1 MAEESGLERT
11 EPASER
17 RREQAREE
25 GQVARSR
32 ELSTLTL
39 LVAAGGGLWFMG
51 LGLAD
56 KLADMM
62 RRGMQLGR
70 TLAFEPDLMLLRL
83 SDSCLDILL
92 AFSPLLL
99 LLLLASVS
107 SELLLNGWMFTFKPL
122 APDWNRLDPL
132 QGLARILSW
141 QGVVEMLKAIVK
153 TVLIGGVAAWVIWH
167 NSGAVLGLVTEP
179 LNAGVVHLVR
189 LLGSSFLIMAGSMTL
204 VAAVDIPFQL
214 WDHGRKLRM
223 TRAEVRQESRETEGD
238 PQVKQRIRSQQ
249 REMARR
255 RMMSEIPKADVVVT
269 NPIHYAVALRYQ
281 GRSMRAPQVVAKGA
295 HLLAERIGALAREHD
310 VPVLEAPPLA
320 RALYRHAELGDEVP
334 AALYT
339 AVAEVLAYVYQLRRQ
354 REAGGSL
361 PLPPGALPVPV
372 ELDPGSAA
380 A

>member
-1 MAEESGLERT
+1 MAEESGFERT

-39 LVAAGGGLWFMG
+39 LLAAGGGLWFMG
-51 LGLAD
+51 VGLAD
-56 KLADMM
+56 KLSDMM
-62 RRGMQLGR
+62 RRAMQLSR

-83 SDSCLDILL
+83 KDSYLDMLL

-99 LLLLASVS
+99 LLVLASVA

-122 APDWNRLDPL
+122 MPAWNRLDPI
-132 QGLARILSW
+132 QGLARILSL
-141 QGVVEMLKAIVK
+141 QGVVEMIKAIIK

-179 LNAGVVHLVR
+179 LNAGMQHMVR
-189 LLGSSFLIMAGSMTL
+189 LLGSSFLIMAGSMVL
-204 VAAVDIPFQL
+204 VVMVDVPFQV
-214 WDHGRKLRM
+214 WDHSRKLRM
-223 TRAEVRQESRETEGD
+223 TREEVRQESRETEGD

-269 NPIHYAVALRYQ
+269 NPTHYAVALRYQ
-281 GRSMRAPQVVAKGA
+281 GQSMRAPKVVAKGA
-295 HLLAERIGALAREHD
+295 HLLAQRIGSIAREHD

-339 AVAEVLAYVYQLRRQ
+339 AVAEVLAYVYQLRQ
-354 REAGGSL
+354 QHEAGGPL
-361 PLPPGALPVPV
+361 PLPLGPLPVPV
-372 ELDPGSAA
+372 ELDPGADAA
-380 A
+380 